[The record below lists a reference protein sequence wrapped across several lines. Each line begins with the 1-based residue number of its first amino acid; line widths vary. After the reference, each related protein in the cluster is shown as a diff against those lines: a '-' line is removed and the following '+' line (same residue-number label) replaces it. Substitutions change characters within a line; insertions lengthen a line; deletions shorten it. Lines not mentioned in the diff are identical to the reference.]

1 MKKQIVCTAALAAL
15 LVGCTSENDVLQ
27 EDTTVLNGI
36 RMSAKDVVFENG
48 AATRTDL
55 SFTGSA
61 LTFAWAENDVVGI
74 YPTAGGDP
82 VRFPMTQGAGTKNA
96 AFDGGGWALKNS
108 CTYAAYFPF
117 SKENAYK
124 DIPLTA
130 IPLNYT
136 GQKQTGNASTAHLGA
151 YDYMVAKETAPEEGN
166 VSFEFDHLN
175 SFLYVKLEVPEKATF
190 SSLTLE
196 AGEALFVQSATVDL
210 EDGTLTSTNSTKSI
224 TLGLEDVE
232 IEANGT
238 LEAWVAIA
246 PADFSGKTLTAT
258 VTAKAKVYEAS
269 ITGKKCEG
277 GIAYLQAGTLTEKPK
292 SAPVGVEAVD
302 LGLTSGTKWAN
313 MNVGATALQDYGSY
327 FAWGETEEK
336 ARQVDYDRN
345 GDGVVDEKDVEFNY
359 SLDTY
364 AFYKQSDEYDEFGF
378 QVHYKGYTKYVIE
391 DYAGQYGYKG
401 FFDNKRELDLEDDAA
416 YVNWSSGWRMPT
428 YEQIAELLTECEWT
442 WATLSGVNGYKVTGP
457 NGKFIFLP
465 AAGRCEY
472 GNVGDQGYY
481 GYFWSSTANGSNGAY
496 GLDFLSGD
504 QRVSSYL
511 RDFGYSVRA
520 VQNETP
526 AAPATTGTAKATIN
540 SVDTDVNWVQLW
552 AGGPK
557 FAEFN
562 VGATSATEYGGY
574 YTWGGTFKNEQGSW
588 QDDHIDGT
596 SDLSC
601 TGDNITDT
609 ATKLWG
615 DKWRMPTIAE
625 LSDTEGGLLHECDCV
640 WTENYNGTGKNGLLC
655 TGKDAYSSCSVFLPA
670 AGFCGVG
677 DVYDQGFRGY
687 YYPST
692 ADGSDACNLYF
703 DSAGHQDVNYGD
715 VRRSGCS
722 VRAVLNE

>member
-130 IPLNYT
+130 IPLSYT

-258 VTAKAKVYEAS
+258 VAAKTKVFEAS
-269 ITGKKCEG
+269 IAGKKCEG
-277 GIAYLQAGTLTEKPK
+277 GIAYLQAGTLTEKPGK
-292 SAPVGVEAVD
+292 SAPAGVEAID

-313 MNVGATALQDYGSY
+313 MNVGATAPQEYGSY

-345 GDGVVDEKDVEFNY
+345 GDGVVDEKGVIPDY
-359 SLDTY
+359 YLDTY

-378 QVHYKGYTKYVIE
+378 QVHYKGYTKYMLE
-391 DYAGQYGYKG
+391 EYAGQYGYKG
-401 FFDNKRELDLEDDAA
+401 FFDNKTELDLEDDAA
-416 YVNWSSGWRMPT
+416 YVNWGIGWRMPT
-428 YEQIAELLTECEWT
+428 DQQIAELQTECEWT

-457 NGKFIFLP
+457 NRNFIFLP
-465 AAGRCEY
+465 AAGDC
-472 GNVGDQGYY
+472 VGGGVCDQGTHGGYWSSTPDGRSDAYYLNFHSGNQYVGYGIANRYY
-481 GYFWSSTANGSNGAY
+481 GY
-496 GLDFLSGD
+496 
-504 QRVSSYL
+504 
-511 RDFGYSVRA
+511 
-520 VQNETP
+520 
-526 AAPATTGTAKATIN
+526 
-540 SVDTDVNWVQLW
+540 
-552 AGGPK
+552 
-557 FAEFN
+557 
-562 VGATSATEYGGY
+562 
-574 YTWGGTFKNEQGSW
+574 
-588 QDDHIDGT
+588 
-596 SDLSC
+596 
-601 TGDNITDT
+601 
-609 ATKLWG
+609 
-615 DKWRMPTIAE
+615 
-625 LSDTEGGLLHECDCV
+625 
-640 WTENYNGTGKNGLLC
+640 
-655 TGKDAYSSCSVFLPA
+655 
-670 AGFCGVG
+670 
-677 DVYDQGFRGY
+677 
-687 YYPST
+687 
-692 ADGSDACNLYF
+692 
-703 DSAGHQDVNYGD
+703 
-715 VRRSGCS
+715 S
-722 VRAVLNE
+722 VRAVLNESVN

>member
-1 MKKQIVCTAALAAL
+1 MVNKDNMKKQIMCTAALAAL

-61 LTFAWAENDVVGI
+61 LTFTWAENDVVGI

-130 IPLNYT
+130 IPLSYT
-136 GQKQTGNASTAHLGA
+136 GQTQKGNASTAHLGA

-210 EDGTLTSTNSTKSI
+210 EDGTLTPTKSTKSI

-258 VTAKAKVYEAS
+258 VAAKTKVFEAS

-277 GIAYLQAGTLTEKPK
+277 GIAYLQAGTLTEKPGK
-292 SAPVGVEAVD
+292 SAPEGVVAVD

-313 MNVGATALQDYGSY
+313 MNVGATAPQDYGCY
-327 FAWGETEEK
+327 FAWGETEISTIE
-336 ARQVDYDRN
+336 R
-345 GDGVVDEKDVEFNY
+345 F
-359 SLDTY
+359 Y
-364 AFYKQSDEYDEFGF
+364 A
-378 QVHYKGYTKYVIE
+378 
-391 DYAGQYGYKG
+391 
-401 FFDNKRELDLEDDAA
+401 
-416 YVNWSSGWRMPT
+416 
-428 YEQIAELLTECEWT
+428 TE
-442 WATLSGVNGYKVTGP
+442 P
-457 NGKFIFLP
+457 
-465 AAGRCEY
+465 
-472 GNVGDQGYY
+472 
-481 GYFWSSTANGSNGAY
+481 GSWFEIYY
-496 GLDFLSGD
+496 GLDN
-504 QRVSSYL
+504 Y
-511 RDFGYSVRA
+511 A
-520 VQNETP
+520 
-526 AAPATTGTAKATIN
+526 
-540 SVDTDVNWVQLW
+540 
-552 AGGPK
+552 
-557 FAEFN
+557 
-562 VGATSATEYGGY
+562 Y
-574 YTWGGTFKNEQGSW
+574 YK
-588 QDDHIDGT
+588 
-596 SDLSC
+596 
-601 TGDNITDT
+601 
-609 ATKLWG
+609 
-615 DKWRMPTIAE
+615 
-625 LSDTEGGLLHECDCV
+625 
-640 WTENYNGTGKNGLLC
+640 
-655 TGKDAYSSCSVFLPA
+655 
-670 AGFCGVG
+670 
-677 DVYDQGFRGY
+677 
-687 YYPST
+687 
-692 ADGSDACNLYF
+692 
-703 DSAGHQDVNYGD
+703 
-715 VRRSGCS
+715 
-722 VRAVLNE
+722 

>member
-136 GQKQTGNASTAHLGA
+136 GQTQTGNASTAHLGA

-210 EDGTLTSTNSTKSI
+210 EDGTLTPSNSTKSI

-238 LEAWVAIA
+238 LEAWIAIA
-246 PADFSGKTLTAT
+246 PSDFSGKTLTAT
-258 VTAKAKVYEAS
+258 VTAKTKAFEAS
-269 ITGKKCEG
+269 LTGKKCEG
-277 GIAYLQAGTLTEKPK
+277 GIAYLLAGTLTEKPGK
-292 SAPVGVEAVD
+292 STPEGVVAVD

-313 MNVGATALQDYGSY
+313 MNVGATAPQDYGSY
-327 FAWGETEEK
+327 FAWGETEDK
-336 ARQVDYDRN
+336 ARQVDYDTN
-345 GDGVVDEKDVEFNY
+345 WDEIVDEKDVVFDY
-359 SLDTY
+359 SESTY

-378 QVHYKGYTKYVIE
+378 QVHYKGYTKYVTE
-391 DYAGQYGYKG
+391 YSAGQYGYKG
-401 FFDNKRELDLEDDAA
+401 FFDNKTELDLEDDAA
-416 YVNWSSGWRMPT
+416 YVNWGSGWRMPT
-428 YEQIAELLTECEWT
+428 AEQIDELLSECEWT
-442 WATLSGVNGYKVTGP
+442 WASLYGVDGYKVTGP
-457 NGKFIFLP
+457 NGNFIFLP
-465 AAGRCEY
+465 AAGYRD
-472 GNVGDQGYY
+472 G
-481 GYFWSSTANGSNGAY
+481 SSLDNAGAY
-496 GLDFLSGD
+496 GYYW
-504 QRVSSYL
+504 SSSL
-511 RDFGYSVRA
+511 
-520 VQNETP
+520 
-526 AAPATTGTAKATIN
+526 I
-540 SVDTDVNWVQLW
+540 
-552 AGGPK
+552 AGGP
-557 FAEFN
+557 
-562 VGATSATEYGGY
+562 
-574 YTWGGTFKNEQGSW
+574 
-588 QDDHIDGT
+588 
-596 SDLSC
+596 
-601 TGDNITDT
+601 
-609 ATKLWG
+609 
-615 DKWRMPTIAE
+615 
-625 LSDTEGGLLHECDCV
+625 
-640 WTENYNGTGKNGLLC
+640 
-655 TGKDAYSSCSVFLPA
+655 
-670 AGFCGVG
+670 
-677 DVYDQGFRGY
+677 
-687 YYPST
+687 
-692 ADGSDACNLYF
+692 
-703 DSAGHQDVNYGD
+703 DSASHVNFTGN
-715 VRRSGCS
+715 VSRISRRRSFGLP
-722 VRAVLNE
+722 VRPVCP

>member
-15 LVGCTSENDVLQ
+15 LMGCTSENDVLQ

-61 LTFAWAENDVVGI
+61 LTFTWAENDVVGI

-130 IPLNYT
+130 IPLSYT
-136 GQKQTGNASTAHLGA
+136 GQTQKGNASTAHLGA

-210 EDGTLTSTNSTKSI
+210 EDGTLTPSNSTKSI

-258 VTAKAKVYEAS
+258 VAAKAKMYEAS

-277 GIAYLQAGTLTEKPK
+277 GIAYLLAGTLTEKPGK
-292 SAPVGVEAVD
+292 SAPAGVEAVD

-313 MNVGATALQDYGSY
+313 MNVGATAPQNYGSY

-336 ARQVDYDRN
+336 SHLIEDDLD
-345 GDGVVDEKDVEFNY
+345 GDGFIDLCYTVFDYRLGNYAYYKSTDEPY
-359 SLDTY
+359 
-364 AFYKQSDEYDEFGF
+364 YDEDGF
-378 QVHYKGYTKYVIE
+378 LISGHFEGYTKYVLE
-391 DYAGQYGYKG
+391 DYAWQGYKG
-401 FFDNKRELDLEDDAA
+401 FFDNKTELDLEDDAA
-416 YVNWSSGWRMPT
+416 YVNWGSGWRMPT

-465 AAGRCEY
+465 AAGYCDNGGVY
-472 GNVGDQGYY
+472 GQGDIGYY
-481 GYFWSSTANGSNGAY
+481 WPSTPGGGGGAY
-496 GLDFLSGD
+496 DLFFSSGD
-504 QRVSSYL
+504 QYVSIYSRYY
-511 RDFGYSVRA
+511 GYSVRP
-520 VQNETP
+520 VCP
-526 AAPATTGTAKATIN
+526 
-540 SVDTDVNWVQLW
+540 
-552 AGGPK
+552 
-557 FAEFN
+557 
-562 VGATSATEYGGY
+562 
-574 YTWGGTFKNEQGSW
+574 
-588 QDDHIDGT
+588 
-596 SDLSC
+596 
-601 TGDNITDT
+601 
-609 ATKLWG
+609 
-615 DKWRMPTIAE
+615 
-625 LSDTEGGLLHECDCV
+625 
-640 WTENYNGTGKNGLLC
+640 
-655 TGKDAYSSCSVFLPA
+655 
-670 AGFCGVG
+670 
-677 DVYDQGFRGY
+677 
-687 YYPST
+687 
-692 ADGSDACNLYF
+692 
-703 DSAGHQDVNYGD
+703 
-715 VRRSGCS
+715 
-722 VRAVLNE
+722 